1 MYQLYQQSFERLN
14 TESYTDYTF
23 DEEMNQYLIQKMED
37 LSILAKHLKPKQ
49 YCLRQK
55 GILWGIDA
63 SKLIFQAT
71 SKYDLWLKVYHY
83 FREHTDNIELFQSTF
98 YNLRQLDQTFCE
110 SYEMGDADPM
120 MYVIDEILKECEKKL
135 EWKEV

>member
-1 MYQLYQQSFERLN
+1 MLHLYQQSFERLSN
-14 TESYTDYTF
+14 ETYTNSIF
-23 DEEMNQYLIQKMED
+23 DEEMNNSLIQKMED
-37 LSILAKHLKPKQ
+37 LSILGNHLKPKQ

-55 GILWGIDA
+55 GTLWGIDA
-63 SKLIFQAT
+63 SKITFQAT

-98 YNLRQLDQTFCE
+98 YNLRQLDQTYCE

-120 MYVIDEILKECEKKL
+120 MYVIDEILKKCENSM
-135 EWKEV
+135 WKEV